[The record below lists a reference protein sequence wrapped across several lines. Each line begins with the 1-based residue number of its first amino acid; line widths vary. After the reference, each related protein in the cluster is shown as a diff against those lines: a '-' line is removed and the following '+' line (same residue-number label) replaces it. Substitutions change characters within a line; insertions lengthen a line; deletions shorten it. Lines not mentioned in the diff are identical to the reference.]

1 MTQQD
6 HASGAARTLAAARTL
21 SLALGLLAA
30 ACAPL
35 APAPAPEPI
44 RLRVIAFNDFH
55 GSLESGRQRA
65 PLPDPD
71 RPGAVLQ
78 VATGG
83 AAALAGTVSALRAQS
98 RHSVVVASG
107 DQTGAAPLVSTLFR
121 HESTIEALNGV
132 GVDVATVGNHEF
144 DAGTIELKRV
154 LGGGCAAPDS
164 GDRVT
169 MSCAAGRDYAGA
181 RYTTVVANV
190 DTQDGRPLF
199 APAWVRTVG
208 ATRVGFVG
216 AVTRTTPG
224 IVIPSGVAGLRFTD
238 EADAILRAAR
248 ELRAQGVHAIVATIH
263 EGAEIGSPGR
273 TPDWNDPGCK
283 GLRGDA
289 LGIARRIAAEIDLIL
304 TAHTHQGYDCRIDG
318 RPMMQALSHGRGVAV
333 ADLPIDPRTGRVD
346 HAGIRTRN
354 LPVFNEHTDP
364 VHRSA
369 IISRE
374 PAPWSDALA
383 AARPD
388 PAVAGLVDGYAAL
401 AAPITGREAGRI
413 GGEFTRKAPADSP
426 AGRLIADAQLAATRS
441 PDRGGAQIAFTNPG
455 GIRTDLACRGTP
467 PCPVSFGEAFA
478 MQPFGNSLVVM
489 TLSGAGIL
497 ALLES
502 QHPEG
507 RDNAILLAPSSGFTY
522 RWNPAAPFGAR
533 ASGLMLDGR
542 PVEPGRDYRVVVNSF
557 LADGG
562 DGFTLLRKGRDRLGG
577 AQDLDALLDW
587 LKTSPSP
594 DPAPRITILR

>member
-1 MTQQD
+1 MTPIRG
-6 HASGAARTLAAARTL
+6 HRLGILCSATL
-21 SLALGLLAA
+21 SLSLLLGG
-30 ACAPL
+30 CSQFAPT
-35 APAPAPEPI
+35 PEPI

-55 GSLESGRQRA
+55 GSLESGRQLA

-83 AAALAGTVSALRAQS
+83 AAALGGTVSALRAQS
-98 RHSVVVASG
+98 QHSVVVASG
-107 DQTGAAPLVSTLFR
+107 DQIGAAPLVSTLFR

-144 DAGTIELKRV
+144 DAGVIELKRV
-154 LGGGCAAPDS
+154 LGGGCAAAGS

-169 MSCAAGRDYAGA
+169 TSCAAGRDYAGA
-181 RYTTVVANV
+181 RYPTIVANV
-190 DTQDGRPLF
+190 ETQDGRPLF
-199 APAWVRTVG
+199 TPAWVRTVG
-208 ATRVGFVG
+208 PTRVGFVG

-238 EADAILRAAR
+238 EAEAILRTAR
-248 ELRAQGVHAIVATIH
+248 ELRARGVHAVVATIH

-273 TPDWNDPGCK
+273 MPDWNAPGCE
-283 GLRGDA
+283 GLRGEA
-289 LGIARRIAAEIDLIL
+289 VAIARRIAAEVDLIL

-364 VHRSA
+364 AHRSA
-369 IISRE
+369 IASRE
-374 PAPWSDALA
+374 PAPWSGALA

-388 PAVAGLVDGYAAL
+388 PVVARLVDEYAAL
-401 AAPITGREAGRI
+401 AAPITSREAGRI
-413 GGEFTRKAPADSP
+413 GGGFTRKASADSP
-426 AGRLIADAQLAATRS
+426 AGRMIADAQLAATRS
-441 PDRGGAQIAFTNPG
+441 PERGGAQIAFTNPG
-455 GIRTDLACRGTP
+455 GIRTDLDCRGAP
-467 PCPVSFGEAFA
+467 PCPVSFGDAFA

-489 TLSGAGIL
+489 TLTGAEIL

-502 QHPEG
+502 QQPEG
-507 RDNAILLAPSSGFTY
+507 RDSAILLAPSSGFTY
-522 RWNPAAPFGAR
+522 RWNPAAPSGAR
-533 ASGLMLDGR
+533 AAGLILDGR
-542 PVEPGRDYRVVVNSF
+542 PIEPARDYRVVVNSF

-594 DPAPRITILR
+594 DPTPRISVQR